1 MMDHKELQIIKQI
14 VRYSAKTGNFYRGG
28 SDSPAKF
35 ANKNK
40 HATIS
45 FRRGEINCTY
55 PAWKIAIYMSHG
67 YWPDDGDT
75 CEYVDSNLN
84 NLSLSNLRVI
94 HFGDDETTVM
104 DYCIDNQLE
113 YRYVSLKMRKEKR
126 IRRNVGGMSYW
137 FYKKEDFERQC
148 RSLKKIDVE
157 QVKKPSIGRR
167 KNQHFRDFL
176 KTHMIVPKRWEM
188 TLC

>member
-1 MMDHKELQIIKQI
+1 MDNKELTVIKSI
-14 VRYSAKTGNFYRGG
+14 VKYSAKTGNFYRNE
-28 SDSPAKF
+28 SDSPAKL
-35 ANKNK
+35 ATKNK
-40 HATIS
+40 HALIALRKGD
-45 FRRGEINCTY
+45 FHNMY
-55 PAWKIAIYMSHG
+55 PAWKIAICMSHG

-75 CEYVDSNLN
+75 CEYVDGDAK

-137 FYKKEDFERQC
+137 FYKKEDFARQC